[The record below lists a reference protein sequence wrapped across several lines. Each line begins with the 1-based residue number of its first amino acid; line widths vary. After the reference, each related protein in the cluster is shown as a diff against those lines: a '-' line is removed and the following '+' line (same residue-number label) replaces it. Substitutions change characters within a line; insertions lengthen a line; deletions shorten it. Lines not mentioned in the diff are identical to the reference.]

1 MIGTTRKV
9 GLLNQIVMQGEFVTT
24 RNGLLNAGIK
34 PHFPHRIPDLQVG
47 EGFIRAHVRV
57 RLV

>member
-1 MIGTTRKV
+1 
-9 GLLNQIVMQGEFVTT
+9 MQGEFVST

-34 PHFPHRIPDLQVG
+34 PHAPHRVPDLQVG
-47 EGFIRAHVRV
+47 EGLIRAHVRV